1 MNLITDLFSKS
12 DYSIII
18 VKNGS
23 IILKKKENE
32 IKTLLEAI
40 NDFQDNL
47 KNSTI
52 GINLLEKASAL
63 LCVYTKVAG
72 VYSHRS
78 TKKALAVLIRAGIPG
93 QTDEIIIKPEESN
106 NQQDFLY
113 EKRLSYIDSPEF
125 AYEIL
130 KEKILK

>member
-1 MNLITDLFSKS
+1 MDLVIDIFSKS
-12 DYSIII
+12 DCSIII

-23 IILKKKENE
+23 ILLKNKENE
-32 IKTLLEAI
+32 IRTLLEAI
-40 NDFQDNL
+40 DELQD
-47 KNSTI
+47 KMQNSTI

-63 LCVYTKVAG
+63 LCVFSKVAG

-93 QTDEIIIKPEESN
+93 QTDEIIIDPEASN
-106 NQQDFLY
+106 EKQDFLY

-130 KEKILK
+130 KGKIMK

>member
-1 MNLITDLFSKS
+1 MNLVTDLFSKS
-12 DYSIII
+12 DLSIII

-23 IILKKKENE
+23 ILLKKKENE

>member
-1 MNLITDLFSKS
+1 MDLVTDLFSKS
-12 DYSIII
+12 DLSIII

-23 IILKKKENE
+23 ILLKKKENE

-106 NQQDFLY
+106 NQQDFIY

>member
-1 MNLITDLFSKS
+1 MDLVVDLFSKS

-23 IILKKKENE
+23 ILLKKKENE

-40 NDFQDNL
+40 SDLQDTM
-47 KNSTI
+47 KDSTI

-93 QTDEIIIKPEESN
+93 QTDEIIINPEESTGK
-106 NQQDFLY
+106 QDFVY

-130 KEKILK
+130 KEKIMK

>member
-1 MNLITDLFSKS
+1 MDLVIDIFSKS
-12 DYSIII
+12 DCSIII

-23 IILKKKENE
+23 ILLKNKENE
-32 IKTLLEAI
+32 IRTLLEAI
-40 NDFQDNL
+40 DELQD
-47 KNSTI
+47 KMQKSTI

-63 LCVYTKVAG
+63 LCVFSKVAG

-93 QTDEIIIKPEESN
+93 QTDEIIIDPEVSN
-106 NQQDFLY
+106 EKQDFLY

-130 KEKILK
+130 KEKIMK